1 MNVPATLLILSAPSG
16 TGKTTLARRLVA
28 AHPNAIFS
36 VSYTT
41 RAPREGEADGVDY
54 HFVDDATFDKM
65 IQAGEFVEWASVHGH
80 RYGTPRSVIDEANG
94 KNALVVFDIDV
105 QGGTAIKRQ
114 YPETVRALILPP
126 SMAELERRL
135 RARSTD
141 DDTTIR
147 RRLHAARVEILLA
160 RAERYEYWVVNDALE
175 RAYQELEAIVRAE
188 GCRAERLDLSRILA
202 D

>member
-41 RAPREGEADGVDY
+41 RVPREGEADGVDY
-54 HFVDDATFDKM
+54 HFVEDARFDEM
-65 IQAGEFVEWASVHGH
+65 IQAGQFVEWAPVHGH
-80 RYGTPRSVIDEANG
+80 RYGTPRSAIEEANR
-94 KNALVVFDIDV
+94 KNALVLFDIDV
-105 QGGTAIKRQ
+105 QGGSAIKRQ
-114 YPETVRALILPP
+114 YPEAVRALILPP

-160 RAERYEYWVVNDALE
+160 RSEKYEYWVVNDSLE
-175 RAYQELEAIVRAE
+175 RAYQDLEAIIRAE
-188 GCRAERLDLSRILA
+188 SCRAERIDLSRILA
-202 D
+202 E

>member
-1 MNVPATLLILSAPSG
+1 VNVPVTLLILSAPSG

-41 RAPREGEADGVDY
+41 RAPRGEEEDGVDY
-54 HFVDDATFDKM
+54 RFVDDARFDEM
-65 IQAGEFVEWASVHGH
+65 VQAGEFVEWAPVHGH
-80 RYGTPRSVIDEANG
+80 RYGTPRSVIEEASR
-94 KNALVVFDIDV
+94 KDALAIFDIDV
-105 QGGTAIKRQ
+105 QGGSAIKRQ
-114 YPETVRALILPP
+114 YPAAMRALILPP

-160 RAERYEYWVVNDALE
+160 RAERYEYWVVNDSLDRAFRDLE
-175 RAYQELEAIVRAE
+175 SIVRAE

-202 D
+202 E

>member
-1 MNVPATLLILSAPSG
+1 MPATLLILSAPSG

-28 AHPNAIFS
+28 AHPGAIFS

-54 HFVDDATFDKM
+54 HFVDDARFDKM
-65 IQAGEFVEWASVHGH
+65 IGAGEFIEWAPVHGH
-80 RYGTPRSVIDEANG
+80 RYGTPRSVTEEAKV
-94 KNALVVFDIDV
+94 KNALAVFDIDV

-114 YPETVRALILPP
+114 YSAAVRALILPP

-141 DDTTIR
+141 DDTTVR

-160 RAERYEYWVVNDALE
+160 RSEKYEYWVVNDSLE
-175 RAYQELEAIVRAE
+175 RAYQDLEAIIRAE
-188 GCRAERLDLSRILA
+188 SCRAEHIDLSRILA
-202 D
+202 E

>member
-28 AHPNAIFS
+28 AHSNAIFS

-41 RAPREGEADGVDY
+41 RVPREGEVDGADY
-54 HFVDDATFDKM
+54 HFVDDARFDEM
-65 IQAGEFVEWASVHGH
+65 IQAGQFVEWAPVHGH
-80 RYGTPRSVIDEANG
+80 RYGTPRSAIEEANR
-94 KNALVVFDIDV
+94 KNALVLFDIDV
-105 QGGTAIKRQ
+105 QGGSAIKRQ
-114 YPETVRALILPP
+114 YPEAVRALILPP

-160 RAERYEYWVVNDALE
+160 RAERYEYWVVNDSLE
-175 RAYQELEAIVRAE
+175 RAYQDLEAIVRAE
-188 GCRAERLDLSRILA
+188 GCRAERHDLSRLLA